1 MAIRNSSNGEIK
13 DKNIKKMKK
22 AEYKKIEEIFEDT
35 RNLITESESL
45 KKEIAKTIEKTVNGI
60 KKGGK
65 IIAMGNG
72 GSAADAQHFVA
83 EFIGR
88 FNKERESIP
97 ALALT
102 TDSSIITS
110 IGNDYSFEKIF
121 SRQCESM
128 VKKNDIVF
136 AISTSGK
143 SKNVIEGIKIAK
155 KKGAL
160 VIGITGENGKTLRKF
175 SDIVLCIPSKSTPR
189 IQEIHRIILHTIC
202 EFVEEKLN

>member
-1 MAIRNSSNGEIK
+1 
-13 DKNIKKMKK
+13 MKK
-22 AEYKKIEEIFEDT
+22 SRQNQIEGIFEESI
-35 RNLITESESL
+35 NLITESKSL
-45 KKEIAKTIEKTVNGI
+45 TIQIDKVVDQTLKRI

-88 FNKERESIP
+88 FFNERQSIP

-102 TDSSIITS
+102 TDSSIITA

-143 SKNVIEGIKIAK
+143 SKNVIEGIKTCK
-155 KKGAL
+155 KTGAF
-160 VIGITGENGKTLRKF
+160 VVGIVGKYGK
-175 SDIVLCIPSKSTPR
+175 SMEKYADIVLCVPSKSTPR
-189 IQEIHRIILHTIC
+189 IQEIHRIILHIIC
-202 EFVEEKLN
+202 QFVDEKLS

>member
-1 MAIRNSSNGEIK
+1 
-13 DKNIKKMKK
+13 MKK
-22 AEYKKIEEIFEDT
+22 SELNKINEVFEETKK
-35 RNLITESESL
+35 LITESESL
-45 KKEIAKTIEKTVNGI
+45 NVQIQMVIDKTVISI

-88 FNKERESIP
+88 FYKERKSIP

-128 VKKNDIVF
+128 VKKNDIIF

-143 SKNVIEGIKIAK
+143 SKNVIEGLKIAK
-155 KKGAL
+155 KVGCFI
-160 VIGITGENGKTLRKF
+160 VGVSGKNKKDLEKY
-175 SDIVLCIPSKSTPR
+175 SDIVLSVPSQSTPR
-189 IQEIHRIILHTIC
+189 IQEIHRIILHLIC
-202 EFVEEKLN
+202 QFVEEKLS

>member
-1 MAIRNSSNGEIK
+1 MNKKKNYNIEAVFEETKNLIIK
-13 DKNIKKMKK
+13 SQELSKDISLVIDESIKK
-22 AEYKKIEEIFEDT
+22 
-35 RNLITESESL
+35 
-45 KKEIAKTIEKTVNGI
+45 I

-88 FNKERESIP
+88 FNIERKSIP

-102 TDSSIITS
+102 TDSSIITA
-110 IGNDYSFEKIF
+110 IGNDYKFEKIF

-128 VKKNDIVF
+128 VNKNDIVF

-143 SKNVIEGIKIAK
+143 SRNVIEGMKVSK

-160 VIGITGENGKTLRKF
+160 VIGITGSEGKNLKNF
-175 SDIVLCIPSKSTPR
+175 SDILLCVPSKVTPR
-189 IQEIHRIILHTIC
+189 IQEIHRIILHLIC
-202 EFVEEKLN
+202 QFIEEELSRDY